1 MVDLEKLPA
10 AKNKFEDLRKNNQI
24 YVDHSDLI
32 FEFARFDKPNFLS
45 RPRRFGKSLLVST
58 LESLFSHG
66 TDFFKGLKIEK
77 LWTEKEKGKTYK
89 VIHLDFSSLPANNT
103 ASFNI
108 QLNYILSD
116 YAKLYGISL
125 PDNYE
130 KRIAG
135 LNLQTII
142 KSEPGNMVLLI
153 DEYDYPLTHTLGG
166 KKLFEEYRD
175 FLQVL
180 FGAIKS
186 VSGDLRFIFITGVG
200 RFAKTSVFSQL
211 NNIRDLGLESD
222 FAPLLGY
229 TDEDM
234 HQYFDEYVENAA
246 NTLDITK
253 DECYSQ
259 IKAHYDGYRFHVDNA
274 ATLYNPW
281 SVLNF
286 LTAPKNGFRNFWYET
301 GGAYPTLI
309 ATYIKNI
316 KNAPLQTLL
325 KTKCGPNTLSEFY
338 DYFDVTP
345 VSLLYQTGYLSVR
358 A

>member
-1 MVDLEKLPA
+1 M
-10 AKNKFEDLRKNNQI
+10 
-24 YVDHSDLI
+24 
-32 FEFARFDKPNFLS
+32 
-45 RPRRFGKSLLVST
+45 
-58 LESLFSHG
+58 
-66 TDFFKGLKIEK
+66 
-77 LWTEKEKGKTYK
+77 
-89 VIHLDFSSLPANNT
+89 
-103 ASFNI
+103 
-108 QLNYILSD
+108 
-116 YAKLYGISL
+116 
-125 PDNYE
+125 
-130 KRIAG
+130 
-135 LNLQTII
+135 
-142 KSEPGNMVLLI
+142 
-153 DEYDYPLTHTLGG
+153 
-166 KKLFEEYRD
+166 
-175 FLQVL
+175 
-180 FGAIKS
+180 
-186 VSGDLRFIFITGVG
+186 
-200 RFAKTSVFSQL
+200 AKTSVFSQL

-259 IKAHYDGYRFHVDNA
+259 IKAHYDGYRFHVDNEI
-274 ATLYNPW
+274 TLHNPW

-358 A
+358 AEKNELGGKSLFLVPPNLEVHSSLIQLYYRNVRKNALDDDVFYEFSSA